1 MKATVILKKVR
12 RWDENIGKL
21 IVFAVT
27 IIIAVGVLGTLAY
40 FYNQSRQN
48 ATELS
53 VLTSTTSSVSD
64 LTGLGLC
71 NSNTTQAYVSY
82 TPVTDQYTLTC
93 TGASDAEVN
102 ADKVKS
108 VRGVLVDTNN
118 CADHTCQY
126 KVNR

>member
-1 MKATVILKKVR
+1 MKATAILKKVR

-53 VLTSTTSSVSD
+53 VLTSTTSSTED
-64 LTGLGLC
+64 LQNLKFCSGW
-71 NSNTTQAYVSY
+71 SAAYVSY
-82 TPVTDQYTLTC
+82 TPVTDQYILTC
-93 TGASDAEVN
+93 KGGKALTGN
-102 ADKVKS
+102 ICS
-108 VRGVLVDTNN
+108 VRGIIDCRGSGEVAT
-118 CADHTCQY
+118 Y

>member
-1 MKATVILKKVR
+1 
-12 RWDENIGKL
+12 L

-64 LTGLGLC
+64 LTGLGFCEGTSL
-71 NSNTTQAYVSY
+71 SAAYVSY

-93 TGASDAEVN
+93 SGGTASSTVCD
-102 ADKVKS
+102 
-108 VRGVLVDTNN
+108 VRGIID
-118 CADHTCQY
+118 CTCDGSKESCTY